1 MAGNVAST
9 GWQLR
14 RGPGPPARGR
24 TSHAAR
30 LRMPELPAL
39 EHQAQR
45 QTYAPLTST
54 RWQPAAAAPTAA
66 PPTTARRVERRATP
80 ATLIGVPGRPTLA
93 CALSM
98 ESEGPSTGD
107 HPGEANEPTANTA
120 AANSACL
127 MLIFLIVTSCV
138 DRLEHSRPA
147 PGCLI

>member
-1 MAGNVAST
+1 M
-9 GWQLR
+9 Q
-14 RGPGPPARGR
+14 
-24 TSHAAR
+24 
-30 LRMPELPAL
+30 ELPAVD
-39 EHQAQR
+39 HHAQR

-54 RWQPAAAAPTAA
+54 RWQPTAAAPMAA
-66 PPTTARRVERRATP
+66 PPTTARRVVRRATP

-107 HPGEANEPTANTA
+107 HPGEANEAAANTA

-138 DRLEHSRPA
+138 DRPEHSPPA
-147 PGCLI
+147 PPC